1 MNKITI
7 INKIPFLNYLLVIA
21 IITIIFVVI
30 YAVVQQN
37 YRTGANDPQIQIARD
52 IHAKLNQGKPV
63 DNFFADTIGIA
74 QSLSTFATLYDA
86 NGKPVRS
93 SGYLDGKMPELP
105 AGVFDFA
112 KIHGENEVTWQPR
125 NGVRMAMVIIS
136 SNASPAAFV
145 ASGRSLQEVE
155 VREHNLITIIFL
167 GWIICIGLVL
177 FHSGLQFYIQ
187 RTKN

>member
-1 MNKITI
+1 MNMK
-7 INKIPFLNYLLVIA
+7 KFPFLNYFFVV
-21 IITIIFVVI
+21 IITTVIFVVI
-30 YAVVQQN
+30 YATVQQN
-37 YRTGANDPQIQIARD
+37 YRTGANDPQLQIARD
-52 IHAKLNQGKPV
+52 INAKLHQGKPV
-63 DNFFADTIGIA
+63 DNFFADTIDIA

-105 AGVFDFA
+105 AGVLDFA
-112 KIHGENEVTWQPR
+112 KIHGGHEVTWQPR
-125 NGVRMAMVIIS
+125 SGVRMAMVIIS
-136 SNASPAAFV
+136 SNAFPAAFV

-155 VREHNLITIIFL
+155 VREHNLITMIFL

-177 FHSGLQFYIQ
+177 FHGGLQFYIQ

>member
-1 MNKITI
+1 MKTFS
-7 INKIPFLNYLLVIA
+7 FLNYL
-21 IITIIFVVI
+21 FVVI
-30 YAVVQQN
+30 IITVIFGVIYATVQQN

-52 IHAKLNQGKPV
+52 INAKLHQGKPV
-63 DNFFADTIGIA
+63 DNFFADTIDIA

-112 KIHGENEVTWQPR
+112 KNHGEHEVTWQPR
-125 NGVRMAMVIIS
+125 SGVKMAMVIVS
-136 SNASPAAFV
+136 SNAFPVGFI

-155 VREHNLITIIFL
+155 VREHNLITMIFL

-177 FHSGLQFYIQ
+177 FHGGLQFYIQ